1 MRAQKRMYA
10 DIENSVVK
18 LAVLRTYHKKFI
30 RESAGY
36 KMVLLKNAFLLDTR
50 TTYYFFACIWCREG
64 GGGGLDIF
72 SLIYHFSLLSPS
84 LWETAQYRLK
94 YCLKGPLSP
103 KQPTNQPTLPF

>member
-10 DIENSVVK
+10 DIENNVVK
-18 LAVLRTYHKKFI
+18 LAVLRAYHKKFI

-64 GGGGLDIF
+64 GGGWFGHFFSHLSFLSSF
-72 SLIYHFSLLSPS
+72 SLSLGD
-84 LWETAQYRLK
+84 
-94 YCLKGPLSP
+94 GPI
-103 KQPTNQPTLPF
+103 